1 MATASKSYS
10 KSRNRID
17 KLMWPANL
25 TDAFDYLQIDIVEYV
40 PIAQALSSS
49 APNTTTSSS
58 PVDASSITS
67 GIISIADGL
76 INGGVSNVQLTNTA
90 AAKKT
95 VLLPVPDN
103 LNYTDALKWE
113 EADITAMG
121 KLLPGIAAGVMGGN
135 AGGATAAIQNAASA
149 GKIGAILEAVK
160 QMGFN
165 ANALTS
171 GIGGKISNPYTE
183 QVFGGISMRSFELSW
198 KLVPRSQ
205 SEQKSIHEMI
215 KEVRKHALPDYSGT
229 LGGTGL
235 ESGAGD
241 TLSDRW
247 LTVPHIFK
255 LSWRKPGG
263 GELESVPKIKP
274 CVLKNVQVSYTP
286 DNVWATHMVDRTD
299 PYPVAYNINMSF
311 TETEII
317 TGKDVE
323 NGY

>member
-10 KSRNRID
+10 RSRASID

-25 TDAFDYLQIDIVEYV
+25 TSVFDYLQIDIVEFV
-40 PIAQALSSS
+40 PIAQATSSTAS
-49 APNTTTSSS
+49 NTTTPTA
-58 PVDASSITS
+58 PVNASSITS
-67 GIISIADGL
+67 GIVSIAGGL
-76 INGGVSNVQLTNTA
+76 INGGLSNVQLSNPQA
-90 AAKKT
+90 DVKQT
-95 VLLPVPDN
+95 VLLPVPEN

-160 QMGFN
+160 SMGFN

-215 KEVRKHALPDYSGT
+215 KEVRKYALPNYSGT
-229 LGGTGL
+229 LGGLGD
-235 ESGAGD
+235 AGD
-241 TLSDRW
+241 R
-247 LTVPHIFK
+247 IFGTK
-255 LSWRKPGG
+255 
-263 GELESVPKIKP
+263 
-274 CVLKNVQVSYTP
+274 
-286 DNVWATHMVDRTD
+286 
-299 PYPVAYNINMSF
+299 
-311 TETEII
+311 
-317 TGKDVE
+317 
-323 NGY
+323 